1 MAGKKPIS
9 LRKRVTGAVLIA
21 CIPVFVLLFVIN
33 AYSIELI
40 QQRIYENTYD
50 AMSLNMA
57 QLDNDLSRASE
68 YIVSEGQEGRY
79 AADFSS
85 EDSRTS
91 YLGAIHYM
99 EEIRERVLLYDM
111 VEGILV
117 YSPVNGRKIYTFNS
131 HSSDFSEREQM
142 LEYIVRNREELL
154 LKSGIWNVCSP
165 GEKKFLVCAAGNDE
179 IIIAAWTSF
188 DTLMTPVQNWKMAEN
203 STLCFVSEEGER
215 YTEVA
220 PELENL
226 NYAGD
231 ISQYYYAG
239 ENNQYLMFGVHSDA
253 GNFRLIDVVEREAL
267 LSVFYQIRWLC
278 ILILLLFAAVL
289 LPWMLKNLSD
299 GVFVPVRRLEA
310 GIEQVEKGNLDTV
323 IAGGHSSREMEHL
336 IRSFNNMTGQI
347 RELKIQAYEDEI
359 RRQQMQMNFMQLQ
372 IKPHFYLNALNL
384 INAMAQNDDVPM
396 IKKMTENMSA
406 YLRYLTNTKDGVTT
420 VREEVEHIGNYLKI
434 MEMRY
439 GDMFHYEQSVDE
451 RAEEIQIPP
460 LMIQLLVENSMK
472 YAFNFYEEVHLS
484 VCVSVEEGEMICTVT
499 DNGKGYPEEILRH
512 FREETAAPEGHI
524 GLWNCKTWLA
534 YMYPGRSSFEL
545 SNLEPHGAKTEIRI
559 TISTE
564 EREQS

>member
-231 ISQYYYAG
+231 ISQYY
-239 ENNQYLMFGVHSDA
+239 
-253 GNFRLIDVVEREAL
+253 
-267 LSVFYQIRWLC
+267 
-278 ILILLLFAAVL
+278 
-289 LPWMLKNLSD
+289 
-299 GVFVPVRRLEA
+299 
-310 GIEQVEKGNLDTV
+310 
-323 IAGGHSSREMEHL
+323 
-336 IRSFNNMTGQI
+336 
-347 RELKIQAYEDEI
+347 
-359 RRQQMQMNFMQLQ
+359 
-372 IKPHFYLNALNL
+372 
-384 INAMAQNDDVPM
+384 
-396 IKKMTENMSA
+396 
-406 YLRYLTNTKDGVTT
+406 
-420 VREEVEHIGNYLKI
+420 
-434 MEMRY
+434 
-439 GDMFHYEQSVDE
+439 
-451 RAEEIQIPP
+451 
-460 LMIQLLVENSMK
+460 
-472 YAFNFYEEVHLS
+472 
-484 VCVSVEEGEMICTVT
+484 
-499 DNGKGYPEEILRH
+499 
-512 FREETAAPEGHI
+512 
-524 GLWNCKTWLA
+524 
-534 YMYPGRSSFEL
+534 
-545 SNLEPHGAKTEIRI
+545 
-559 TISTE
+559 
-564 EREQS
+564 